1 MKTDRFR
8 MTAVVMLCAALA
20 LAVAHP
26 ASAFI
31 RIARQA
37 DASSPVVQAHW
48 LPGDLPLNIVIAP
61 ANLDKSDAITSPII
75 TASAESWDDITDSYF
90 TSNAHDYT
98 GAAGELVPALAFD
111 GQNSVLFD
119 PTGANFPTAG
129 VIAFTRSIIDGAT
142 GQTLDADLVAND
154 RDFWWSTSAALE
166 PAPAGQSSVDLQAVI
181 THEFGHAFGLDHT
194 SVTGCTMIPF
204 IQNNT
209 SQRSLELDDRV
220 GNATIYPEASFLA
233 NTGTISGSITSGFSG
248 AAVFGAHVEAFDANN
263 VDFAHSISAISGE
276 LTLRNGTGEYTLH
289 GLYPGDWYVRIVP
302 LDGVHT
308 TAADA
313 NVGGPYSG
321 IDIDFETEFY
331 NGAGESG
338 DGFADNPN
346 AAVTVAVTAGAD
358 TPGINIQT
366 NAYAGRVEIAQYG
379 QFENVV
385 TFRSTGYLAVRFDP
399 PFDGPYTIQQ
409 IEFPSFTFNG
419 IPATFLSAK
428 LCLLDTAT
436 GLPDIAN
443 PIVNITPFVGNP
455 NGVNTVALNLAG
467 INGATYFW
475 ALQFPNQLTTPGFPN
490 NFPFLRADLVTLER
504 GIFGNSY
511 TIPLSGPGA
520 GVLVDRN
527 LAVTMRC
534 QMTNASD
541 APIQASS
548 NLGGNRRA
556 TQMEFTYTSPQD
568 ARADKFGLPQNSLD
582 HVELIVR
589 SPGPPGTYSDVAAG
603 GKGSSSIKLD
613 PQPSNTVPA
622 IYSTQAVDKFGHRS
636 LQSSVVI
643 TALSEDALEPNG
655 DKNSATVLAP
665 PVVNLAVTY
674 QPAGDQDNYTLNAKP
689 GDTITASA
697 THLGAL
703 DGRNDPDYVMFLYD
717 VSGQIVAFNDD
728 FTGLDPK
735 IVFTVPAQPGQGGG
749 NQPRKFRIVVTD
761 FYGSLLAPTAAPRIP
776 TPATYRLDASVAPA
790 VNAALAMRG
799 GDLDHFS
806 FGNTGP
812 NPANPISKLGY
823 VIPRS
828 AGSQDVRLRIFDV
841 NGRLVRTLV
850 SGVQSPGPYTSI
862 WDGRDDNGRGVAS
875 GNYFARLNVG
885 KSFSDDSRIT
895 ILK

>member
-8 MTAVVMLCAALA
+8 MTAVVMTCAVLA
-20 LAVAHP
+20 LAAAHP

-37 DASSPVVQAHW
+37 APDAPVVQAHW
-48 LPGDLPLNIVIAP
+48 LPADLPLNIVIAP
-61 ANLDKSDAITSPII
+61 ANSDKSDAV
-75 TASAESWDDITDSYF
+75 ASASIIASAQAWDAITDSYF
-90 TSNAHDYT
+90 SSNAHDYT

-129 VIAFTRSIIDGAT
+129 VIAFTRSIVDGAT

-154 RDFWWSTSAALE
+154 RDFWWSTSAVLE

-204 IQNNT
+204 IQNDI
-209 SQRSLELDDRV
+209 SQRTLELDDRV

-233 NTGTISGSITSGFSG
+233 NTGTISGSITSGLSG
-248 AAVFGAHVEAFDANN
+248 AAVFGAHVEAFDANA

-289 GLYPGDWYVRIVP
+289 GLYPGNWYVRIVP

-313 NVGGPYSG
+313 NIGGPYNG
-321 IDIDFETEFY
+321 LDIDFETEFY

-346 AAVTVAVTAGAD
+346 AAVTIPVVAGQD

-366 NAYAGRVEIAQYG
+366 NAYAGRVDIAQYG

-399 PFDGPYTIQQ
+399 PFSGPYTIQQ

-419 IPATFLSAK
+419 IPAPFLSAK
-428 LCLLDTAT
+428 LCLMDAN
-436 GLPDIAN
+436 GLPDVAN
-443 PIVNITPFVGNP
+443 PLINITPFNGNA
-455 NGVNTVALNLAG
+455 NGVNTIPVNLAG
-467 INGATYFW
+467 IQGATYFW

-504 GIFGNSY
+504 GIFANSY
-511 TIPLSGPGA
+511 TLPVTGTTGA

-527 LAVTMRC
+527 LAISMRC
-534 QMTNASD
+534 QLTNASD
-541 APIQASS
+541 TPIRGAS

-556 TQMEFTYTSPQD
+556 TQMEFSYIAPAD
-568 ARADKFGLPQNSLD
+568 VREDKFGLPHNSLD
-582 HVELIVR
+582 HVELLVR
-589 SPGPPGTYSDVAAG
+589 PVGAPGTYSLA
-603 GKGSSSIKLD
+603 GSSNSGSIKLD

-622 IYSTQAVDKFGHRS
+622 IYTTQAVDKFGHRS
-636 LQSSVVI
+636 LTSSAVI
-643 TALSEDALEPNG
+643 PGLGEDGFEPNG
-655 DKNSATVLAP
+655 ARNNATIMPALGA
-665 PVVNLAVTY
+665 LGATY
-674 QPAGDQDNYTLNAKP
+674 GPAGDQDYYVANAKP
-689 GDTITASA
+689 GETITSTV

-703 DGRNDPDYVMFLYD
+703 DGRNDPDYVMFLID
-717 VSGQIVAFNDD
+717 QSGQIVAFNDD
-728 FTGLDPK
+728 FSGLDPK
-735 IVFTVPAQPGQGGG
+735 IVYTVPAQPGNGGG
-749 NQPRKFRIVVTD
+749 NSPRKFTVLVTD
-761 FYGSLLAPTAAPRIP
+761 FYGSLLSSTSAPRVP
-776 TPATYRLDASVAPA
+776 TPNTYRLDLHVDPA
-790 VNAALAMRG
+790 VNAAMAMRG

-806 FGNTGP
+806 FGNTGA
-812 NPANPISKLGY
+812 NPANPISKLSY
-823 VIPRS
+823 VIPRN

-850 SGVQSPGPYTSI
+850 SGVQAPGPYTSI

-875 GNYFARLNVG
+875 GNYFARISVG
-885 KSFSDDSRIT
+885 KAYQDDSRIT
-895 ILK
+895 VLK